1 MDTIPGDKDR
11 TRPREGG
18 SRTVDKDGNEIKPV
32 TKPVAKPKKPKETP
46 PTANEGE

>member
-18 SRTVDKDGNEIKPV
+18 SRTVDKDGKEIKP
-32 TKPVAKPKKPKETP
+32 TTRPAPKPKKQKESP
-46 PTANEGE
+46 PTENEGA